1 MRDNKSHKG
10 VGGTDTRGAYASY
23 SRDRV
28 GGMRYNDHLA
38 KRRRVKCRLRRER
51 AKLRRQGE

>member
-1 MRDNKSHKG
+1 MTKKTVSG
-10 VGGTDTRGAYASY
+10 QYVTSY

-38 KRRRVKCRLRRER
+38 KRRRAKCRLRRER